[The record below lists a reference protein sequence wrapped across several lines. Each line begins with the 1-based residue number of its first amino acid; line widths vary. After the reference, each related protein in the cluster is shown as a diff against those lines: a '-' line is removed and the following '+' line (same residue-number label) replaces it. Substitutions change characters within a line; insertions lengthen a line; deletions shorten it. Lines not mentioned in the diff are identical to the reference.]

1 VGGHVVPRFVLTWSD
16 AALRRRHD
24 GMTSTSVNPAARPS
38 LAKKLSLISAAMLFG
53 AGLGWIALP
62 STLVDLFGV
71 PLADE
76 SHAYATLKGTEDI
89 LPALLVGLF
98 VIQQNRQALR
108 TTLYVM
114 LLVPIVDSTLV
125 IIEKGLTP
133 ALLMQLPYVLVPLA
147 AACLLSDAARASST
161 PEESTQA
168 TMSI

>member
-1 VGGHVVPRFVLTWSD
+1 
-16 AALRRRHD
+16 
-24 GMTSTSVNPAARPS
+24 MTTATATLSPLVKR
-38 LAKKLSLISAAMLFG
+38 LSLISAAMLFG

-76 SHAYATLKGTEDI
+76 SHAYAALKGMEDI

-98 VIQQNRQALR
+98 VFQQNRQALR

-114 LLVPIVDSTLV
+114 LLVPIMDSTLV

-147 AACLLSDAARASST
+147 AAYLLGDSVRATSIAAKSA
-161 PEESTQA
+161 QA
-168 TMSI
+168 A